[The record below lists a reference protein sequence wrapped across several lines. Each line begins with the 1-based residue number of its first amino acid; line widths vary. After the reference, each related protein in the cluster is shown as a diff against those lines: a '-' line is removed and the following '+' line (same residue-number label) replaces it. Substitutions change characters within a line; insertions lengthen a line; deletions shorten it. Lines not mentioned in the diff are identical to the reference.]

1 MSKQT
6 AVEWL
11 FEQIANSPGYYQLIE
26 HIESKSTIR
35 NPKNIFQQAKEME
48 DEQLLE
54 YWKGG
59 QASEQE
65 GGVSF
70 DVYHNGDDL
79 TSTDM
84 DAMYKQMKM
93 EVNVSETQ
101 EYYKSKEVQ
110 DLDKAIDLIDEYE
123 KIELTPDELLNL
135 LKEAYRNGYATYE
148 LVDAGLEHYD
158 ADGYARWVLLGLK

>member
-11 FEQIANSPGYYQLIE
+11 FEQISNSLYYYKLIE
-26 HIESKSTIR
+26 DIESKGTIR
-35 NPKNIFQQAKEME
+35 KPKNIFQQAKEME

-70 DVYHNGDDL
+70 DVYHNGDDNEKL
-79 TSTDM
+79 HLSVLSDLLASTDM

-93 EVNVSETQ
+93 EVNTSKTQ
-101 EYYKSKEVQ
+101 KYYKSKEVQ
-110 DLDKAIDLIDEYE
+110 DLDNSNDVVDE
-123 KIELTPDELLNL
+123 
-135 LKEAYRNGYATYE
+135 
-148 LVDAGLEHYD
+148 
-158 ADGYARWVLLGLK
+158 

>member
-1 MSKQT
+1 MKT

-11 FEQIANSPGYYQLIE
+11 FEQISNSPYYYKLIDHTE
-26 HIESKSTIR
+26 RQSTIR
-35 NPKNIFQQAKEME
+35 KPKNIFQQAKEME

-70 DVYHNGDDL
+70 DVYHNGDDNEKL
-79 TSTDM
+79 HPSVLSDLLASTDM

-93 EVNVSETQ
+93 EVNASKTQ
-101 EYYKSKEVQ
+101 KYYKSKEVQ
-110 DLDKAIDLIDEYE
+110 DLDNSHDVVDEY
-123 KIELTPDELLNL
+123 
-135 LKEAYRNGYATYE
+135 
-148 LVDAGLEHYD
+148 
-158 ADGYARWVLLGLK
+158 

>member
-59 QASEQE
+59 IQATEE

-93 EVNVSETQ
+93 EVNVPETQ
-101 EYYKSKEVQ
+101 KYYKSKEVQ
-110 DLDKAIDLIDEYE
+110 DLDNSNDVVDEY
-123 KIELTPDELLNL
+123 
-135 LKEAYRNGYATYE
+135 
-148 LVDAGLEHYD
+148 
-158 ADGYARWVLLGLK
+158 